1 MNRLI
6 AIALAL
12 MALTS
17 FGSQQTQVAESRARH
32 IREVQRARAER
43 IKREGER
50 NARIIVEESKKC
62 CPVVIM
68 PNGIIGVTIHHT
80 QCGIGLGE
88 FGIGESSSYTENKIR
103 DIKQNSRL
111 RSNDSRWGN
120 RNLNKRKFKSSGPAR
135 RRK

>member
-1 MNRLI
+1 MKRI
-6 AIALAL
+6 VIIALAL

-17 FGSQQTQVAESRARH
+17 FGSQQTQVAEARARH

-43 IKREGER
+43 IRR
-50 NARIIVEESKKC
+50 NTRIIVEESKKS

-68 PNGIIGVTIHHT
+68 PNGIICRTIHHT
-80 QCGIGLGE
+80 QYGFGLGE

-111 RSNDSRWGN
+111 RSNDPRWGI
-120 RNLNKRKFKSSGPAR
+120 RNLNTRKFKLSSPAR

>member
-1 MNRLI
+1 MKRI
-6 AIALAL
+6 IIIALAL

-17 FGSQQTQVAESRARH
+17 FGSQQTQVAEARARH

-43 IKREGER
+43 IRR
-50 NARIIVEESKKC
+50 NTRIIVEESKKS

-68 PNGIIGVTIHHT
+68 PNGIICRTIHHT
-80 QCGIGLGE
+80 QYGFGLGE

-111 RSNDSRWGN
+111 RSNDPRWGN
-120 RNLNKRKFKSSGPAR
+120 RNLNTRKFKLSSPAR

>member
-1 MNRLI
+1 MKRLI
-6 AIALAL
+6 AIALTL

-17 FGSQQTQVAESRARH
+17 FGSQQTQVAEARARH

-43 IKREGER
+43 
-50 NARIIVEESKKC
+50 NARIINSRIIVEESKKS

-68 PNGIIGVTIHHT
+68 PNGIICRTIHHT
-80 QCGIGLGE
+80 QYGFGLGE

-111 RSNDSRWGN
+111 RSNDPRWGN
-120 RNLNKRKFKSSGPAR
+120 RNLNTRKFKLSSPAR